1 MGAKEHKKHRY
12 SLKVGVITV
21 SSTRDVNSDESGKIL
36 LNYVEEN
43 GHNICDY
50 TVVKD
55 SKLDILE
62 SLFSMLKKC
71 DAVIV
76 NGGTGISPY
85 DVTYDSIVPA
95 FDKKLDG
102 FGELFRM
109 ISYEE
114 VGTAAIL
121 SRATAGIIGGKLIF
135 LVPGSPNAVKTAS
148 KIIFSEINHMWY
160 EIHKE

>member
-1 MGAKEHKKHRY
+1 MSVKEHKKHRY
-12 SLKVGVITV
+12 SLKIGVITV
-21 SSTRDVNSDESGKIL
+21 SSTRDVNSDESGKIIMKK
-36 LNYVEEN
+36 VEEN
-43 GHNICDY
+43 GHQVCDY

-62 SLFSMLKKC
+62 SIFPMLKKC

-85 DVTYDSIVPA
+85 DVTYESIAPI
-95 FDKKLDG
+95 FDKRLDG

-109 ISYEE
+109 VSYKEI
-114 VGTAAIL
+114 GTATML
-121 SRATAGIIGGKLIF
+121 SRATAGIIGGKIVF

-148 KIIFSEINHMWY
+148 QIIFSEMNHIWY

>member
-1 MGAKEHKKHRY
+1 MSVKEHKKHHY
-12 SLKVGVITV
+12 YLNIGIITV
-21 SSTRDVNSDESGKIL
+21 SSTRNKETDESGKIL
-36 LNYVEEN
+36 MQNVKEN
-43 GHNICDY
+43 GHKICDY
-50 TVVKD
+50 AVVKD

-85 DVTYDSIVPA
+85 DVTYESIAPI
-95 FDKKLDG
+95 FDKRLDG

-109 ISYEE
+109 VSYEE
-114 VGTAAIL
+114 IGTATML
-121 SRATAGIIGGKLIF
+121 SRATAGIIGGKIVF

-148 KIIFSEINHMWY
+148 QIIFSEMSHIWY